1 MVGRKISRRRKGKE
15 RRKRGKERGGEL
27 PLLENSS

>member
-15 RRKRGKERGGEL
+15 RRKRGKERGGRATT
-27 PLLENSS
+27 S